1 MTKPEFEAGKIY
13 KVTFPD
19 GRVLIVKL
27 IGGSHT
33 KFQVKDGSM
42 IGIEQLDGRI
52 SVEEIDD
59 ELRNV

>member
-13 KVTFPD
+13 KVTFSD
-19 GRVLIVKL
+19 GRILVVKL
-27 IGGSHT
+27 IGGNYP

-59 ELRNV
+59 ELKNV